1 MVNLDKLTYAGNPD
15 NLRAVENDP
24 RYSFVQAD
32 IVDREAVM
40 RAAEGV
46 DAIVNFAA
54 ETHVDR
60 SITDPEAFLRTDIM
74 GTHTLLEAVREL
86 GIGRMVQVSTDEVY
100 GSVESGSS
108 TEDDPIVANSPYSA
122 SKAGGDL
129 QVLAY
134 HRTYGVPVMIT
145 RGSNTYGPYQ
155 YPEKLI
161 PLFVTNA
168 LEGEKLPL
176 YGDGLNVRDWLH
188 VDDHCAGIEFVLEH
202 GEPGQVYNV
211 GGGNERTNLEI
222 TSIILDELGL
232 GEDCIRRVPDR
243 PGHDRRYSLNCDRL
257 RAMGWTPGVDFERG
271 LRETVRWYRDNARW
285 WQRIKHETK
294 DFAEWKRRWYEERN
308 DGHRR
313 PQKQLNPVSIITRRL
328 PEALRPLGAVL
339 PFVRPPVLVRP
350 LRAHAQAPAA
360 RLPVQRSPVRL
371 KVDGELLDPLRQV
384 VTDKVFV
391 KEFMRHAWARGTRPR
406 PSQCSRPPKRSMT
419 TSSPRSA
426 SSSQPTPARSCSLP
440 GRRGRQ
446 EGWPPGSRST
456 TTALCESRTTPS
468 CDPASSWRPSPSA
481 PTLYP
486 TTTRSSAWTA
496 CPRSSWSSSTTS
508 PA

>member
-1 MVNLDKLTYAGNPD
+1 MKILVCGGAGFIGSNYVRRALAGKEAVQVVNLDKLTYAGNPD
-15 NLRAVENDP
+15 NLRSVEADP
-24 RYSFVQAD
+24 RYQFIQGD
-32 IVDREAVM
+32 ICDREVVM
-40 RAAEGV
+40 RAAKGV

-60 SITDPEAFLRTDIM
+60 SITDPESFLRTDIM

-108 TEDDPIVANSPYSA
+108 TENDPIVANSPYSA

-188 VDDHCAGIEFVLEH
+188 VDDHCAGIEHVLKN
-202 GEPGQVYNV
+202 GEPGEVYNV

-222 TSIILDELGL
+222 TGIILDELQL
-232 GEDCIRRVPDR
+232 GEDAIRRVPDR

-257 RAMGWTPGVDFERG
+257 QAMGWNPGVDFEKG
-271 LRETVRWYRDNARW
+271 LRETVGWYRDNSAW

-294 DFAEWKRRWYEERN
+294 DFAEWKRRWYEERTT
-308 DGHRR
+308 G
-313 PQKQLNPVSIITRRL
+313 T
-328 PEALRPLGAVL
+328 G
-339 PFVRPPVLVRP
+339 
-350 LRAHAQAPAA
+350 RA
-360 RLPVQRSPVRL
+360 
-371 KVDGELLDPLRQV
+371 
-384 VTDKVFV
+384 
-391 KEFMRHAWARGTRPR
+391 
-406 PSQCSRPPKRSMT
+406 
-419 TSSPRSA
+419 
-426 SSSQPTPARSCSLP
+426 
-440 GRRGRQ
+440 
-446 EGWPPGSRST
+446 
-456 TTALCESRTTPS
+456 
-468 CDPASSWRPSPSA
+468 
-481 PTLYP
+481 
-486 TTTRSSAWTA
+486 
-496 CPRSSWSSSTTS
+496 
-508 PA
+508 

>member
-1 MVNLDKLTYAGNPD
+1 MKVLVCGGAGFIGSNFVRRALASKETAALVNLDKLTYAGNPE
-15 NLRAVENDP
+15 NLRSVEADP
-24 RYSFVQAD
+24 RYRFIQGD
-32 IVDREAVM
+32 ICDREAVM

-60 SITDPEAFLRTDIM
+60 SITDPESFLRTDIM

-86 GIGRMVQVSTDEVY
+86 GISRMVQVSTDEVY
-100 GSVESGSS
+100 GSVETGSS
-108 TEDDPIVANSPYSA
+108 TEDCPLVANSPYSA

-188 VDDHCAGIEFVLEH
+188 VDDHCAGIESVLKN

-222 TSIILDELGL
+222 TKIILDELAL
-232 GEDCIRRVPDR
+232 GEDSIRRVPDR

-257 RAMGWTPGVDFERG
+257 RSMGWNPRVDFAMG
-271 LRETVRWYRDNARW
+271 LRETVRWYRDNPWW
-285 WQRIKHETK
+285 WQRIKHETE
-294 DFAEWKRRWYEERN
+294 DFAEWKKRWYEER
-308 DGHRR
+308 
-313 PQKQLNPVSIITRRL
+313 
-328 PEALRPLGAVL
+328 
-339 PFVRPPVLVRP
+339 
-350 LRAHAQAPAA
+350 
-360 RLPVQRSPVRL
+360 
-371 KVDGELLDPLRQV
+371 
-384 VTDKVFV
+384 VTST
-391 KEFMRHAWARGTRPR
+391 GT
-406 PSQCSRPPKRSMT
+406 
-419 TSSPRSA
+419 A
-426 SSSQPTPARSCSLP
+426 
-440 GRRGRQ
+440 
-446 EGWPPGSRST
+446 
-456 TTALCESRTTPS
+456 
-468 CDPASSWRPSPSA
+468 
-481 PTLYP
+481 
-486 TTTRSSAWTA
+486 
-496 CPRSSWSSSTTS
+496 
-508 PA
+508 